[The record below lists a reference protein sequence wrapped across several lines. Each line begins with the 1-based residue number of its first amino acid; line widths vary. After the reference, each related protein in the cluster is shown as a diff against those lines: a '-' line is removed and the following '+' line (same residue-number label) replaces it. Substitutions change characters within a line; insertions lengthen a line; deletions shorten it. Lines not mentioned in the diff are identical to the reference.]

1 MNRDPVG
8 AQWELR
14 RALARTD
21 QRLGHYDASMR
32 AHVQRRFPP
41 GERPSGSFSNEH
53 RQQPFRI
60 EVLDAKWQI
69 HRAPARPATGRRD
82 RGQVRRRPIEV
93 DLCRCRGAMGIA
105 IPVGAHRPVVASW
118 FVCPAGN
125 TSAHSSAPTRA
136 HEKLPSGQNARFRS
150 GIEKETEGMTL
161 VPTRHRAPQF
171 PLHPYRSRQ
180 Y

>member
-1 MNRDPVG
+1 MS
-8 AQWELR
+8 
-14 RALARTD
+14 RTD
-21 QRLGHYDASMR
+21 QRLNRHHASVR
-32 AHVQRRFPP
+32 AHVNRRLTR
-41 GERPSGSFSNEH
+41 GDLPSVCFSNEH

-69 HRAPARPATGRRD
+69 HRAPARPVTGRRD
-82 RGQVRRRPIEV
+82 RGQVRRRPTEV

-105 IPVGAHRPVVASW
+105 IPVGAHRPVVASS

-125 TSAHSSAPTRA
+125 TSAHSSAPRRA
-136 HEKLPSGQNARFRS
+136 HEKLPSGQNARLRS
-150 GIEKETEGMTL
+150 GIEKETEGVTL
-161 VPTRHRAPQF
+161 VPTRHSAPQF